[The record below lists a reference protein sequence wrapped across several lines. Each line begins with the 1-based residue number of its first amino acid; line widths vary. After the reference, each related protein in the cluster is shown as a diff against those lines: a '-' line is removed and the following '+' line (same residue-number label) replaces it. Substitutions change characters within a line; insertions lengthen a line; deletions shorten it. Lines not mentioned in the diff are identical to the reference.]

1 MIVPYYAV
9 VLLLLA
15 GAFVIG
21 FAVGLLWR
29 ATGLSADRRWTRPA
43 ALSVD
48 EVLSGPP
55 TGRHYTYGVLDDVE
69 GRDH

>member
-1 MIVPYYAV
+1 MSVPYYAI

-29 ATGLSADRRWTRPA
+29 AR
-43 ALSVD
+43 
-48 EVLSGPP
+48 
-55 TGRHYTYGVLDDVE
+55 
-69 GRDH
+69 